1 VCLAAVTFESVDAT
15 RGGAIGI
22 AIALMCGVIACCS
35 TWRGVCCGE
44 GWAFAWRLYPAVRT
58 CQDGPCEAYPVRYIY
73 VAIRCRSILWAS
85 GGTPASSRSVLFF
98 DMQHGPVGF
107 VSVAVESMDATR
119 GGAVGSL
126 GVLTS
131 RVPSV

>member
-1 VCLAAVTFESVDAT
+1 MLLHMAGSVLRGRMGVCLAPSPSCTHMSG
-15 RGGAIGI
+15 R
-22 AIALMCGVIACCS
+22 
-35 TWRGVCCGE
+35 
-44 GWAFAWRLYPAVRT
+44 AVR
-58 CQDGPCEAYPVRYIY
+58 GIPRPLYICCAT
-73 VAIRCRSILWAS
+73 VPIDIVGVGRDPRVFSFGFI
-85 GGTPASSRSVLFF
+85 F